1 MPPRKIPTKAELIQL
16 QRLYKTDEKIAER
29 LGGVTP
35 QLVAYWRR
43 KKNIPKHSFAK
54 FSEIE
59 IREVWERFGDDY
71 RCGLELGIAKAA
83 FYNWRRKYGIKEKP
97 AFLKL
102 EQLELNLG
110 GTGRV
115 GARKYNSGRQTIVQK
130 ILMEKVGV
138 ERIEIGQEIEI
149 EPDWAITKGDTAGVI
164 DNFRQMGHNF
174 IWNSARLA
182 IAIGQPLPNETT
194 ADRQKIIRE
203 FVRRQN
209 IKNFFDVREGT
220 CHQIMMEKGNILPGQ
235 VAFGIERSISAYGS
249 VGALT
254 YHLNVPEMARL
265 WAEGKSRMTVPET
278 AKIIIN
284 GKLPRGISAGDII
297 LHIRK
302 NIEAGKISNRVI
314 EFHGSVV
321 SQMTISERFS
331 LTHLASEIN
340 SISAICPFD
349 STTRR
354 YFLGRSRMPFRP
366 AFPDKDAIYGDSFE
380 YTVDHLSPQI
390 ISPDNGGTIL
400 SVAEIA
406 GLAIEQVIVGSCANG
421 RFEDLR
427 IAADI
432 LKGKKVHSDVRMLIY
447 PGSRAIYLE
456 ALKKG
461 LIRAFIESGAMVMNP
476 GCGPCQEG
484 YKYWL
489 ASGERCLSTAARNC
503 NSDKSDSTGEV
514 YIASPATAAASA
526 IRGAIAD
533 PTEFLK

>member
-16 QRLYKTDEKIAER
+16 QRLYKTDDKIAER

-43 KKNIPKHSFAK
+43 KKNIPNHSFAK

-59 IREVWERFGDDY
+59 VREVWERFGDDY

-115 GARKYNSGRQTIVQK
+115 GARKYNYGRQTIGQK
-130 ILMEKVGV
+130 ILAEKAGL
-138 ERIEIGQEIEI
+138 ERIEVGQEIEI
-149 EPDWAITKGDTAGVI
+149 EPDWAISQGDSAAII
-164 DNFRQMGHNF
+164 DNFREMGHNY

-182 IAIGQPLPNETT
+182 IAMGQPLPYETM

-220 CHQIMMEKGNILPGQ
+220 CHQIMMEKGHILPGQ
-235 VAFGIERSISAYGS
+235 VAFGTERSVSAYGS
-249 VGALT
+249 IGALT
-254 YHLNVPEMARL
+254 CHLNVTDMAQL
-265 WAEGKSRMTVPET
+265 WAGGKSRMAVPET
-278 AKIIIN
+278 VKIIIG
-284 GKLPRGISAGDII
+284 GKMSRAVSAGDII
-297 LHIRK
+297 LYIRK
-302 NIEAGKISNRVI
+302 NIDFNRTGNRVI
-314 EFHGSVV
+314 EFHGPVV
-321 SQMTISERFS
+321 SQMTISERFA

-340 SISAICPFD
+340 SISAICLFD

-354 YFLGRSRMPFRP
+354 YFVGRSRMPFRP

-380 YTVDHLSPQI
+380 YMIDHLPPQI
-390 ISPDNGGTIL
+390 VSPDNGGTIL
-400 SVAEIA
+400 SVAETA

-427 IAADI
+427 VAADI
-432 LKGKKVHSDVRMLIY
+432 LKGKKVHPDVRMLIY

-461 LIRAFIESGAMVMNP
+461 LIRAFIESGAVVMNP

-503 NSDKSDSTGEV
+503 NSDNSSPTGEI